1 MIDDK
6 AIMAAAN
13 EYTRFVFHYKTME
26 RIAFVEGAKWGIEQ
40 FLKDLWHPIKEKPQR
55 ERVFLY
61 QDADNAF
68 GIKSIVEASDWKFII
83 KYQRAI
89 RWLYIDGLLPK
100 EGGEKWKYLRY

>member
-1 MIDDK
+1 MTK
-6 AIMAAAN
+6 QEATAGAN
-13 EYTRFVFHYKTME
+13 C
-26 RIAFVEGAKWGIEQ
+26 AIEQ
-40 FLKDLWHPIKEKPQR
+40 FLKDLWHPIKEKPQK

-89 RWLYIDGLLPK
+89 RWLYIDDLFPK
-100 EGGEKWKYLRY
+100 EGGEK

>member
-6 AIMAAAN
+6 AIMAAAKK
-13 EYTRFVFHYKTME
+13 YTCYTFIQEQK
-26 RIAFVEGAKWGIEQ
+26 AFAKGAKWAIEQ
-40 FLKDLWHPIKEKPQR
+40 FLKDLWHPIKEKPQK

-61 QDADNAF
+61 QTADNAF

-89 RWLYIDGLLPK
+89 RWLYIDDLFPK
-100 EGGEKWKYLRY
+100 EGGEK